1 MALRYLGL
9 QSVQPSPAPIS
20 TVPALPT
27 PPSAPAGKMPHLHAY
42 CSLPWEVRR
51 GWNVDW
57 GTACAVAKQLELRSA
72 SFPASANSAL
82 GCFVPARNQRSW
94 VACTLFWSWLR
105 FHQLTQRQKGWQPV
119 KIPGASLLHPVS
131 VCWTKRWREALADS
145 AHQFSTYFFNLGRKQ
160 ISWPWFHSRETC
172 RTLIAGHGRMTLL
185 RLSSS
190 HPVAR
195 LHLCHEEKANCDARA
210 QHCSAC
216 LQTFSI
222 CTWKITQAGSWE
234 WLLNPFWL
242 YDLGRCLK
250 LKMFI
255 WHLKAWHIQW

>member
-1 MALRYLGL
+1 MPIAASHERYEE
-9 QSVQPSPAPIS
+9 AEMW
-20 TVPALPT
+20 TREA
-27 PPSAPAGKMPHLHAY
+27 
-42 CSLPWEVRR
+42 
-51 GWNVDW
+51 
-57 GTACAVAKQLELRSA
+57 ACAVAKQLELRSA

-82 GCFVPARNQRSW
+82 GCFVPARNKRSW

-145 AHQFSTYFFNLGRKQ
+145 AHQVSTYFFNLGRKP

-172 RTLIAGHGRMTLL
+172 RMLIAGHGRMTLL

-195 LHLCHEEKANCDARA
+195 LHLCHEEKANCVPAD
-210 QHCSAC
+210 
-216 LQTFSI
+216 
-222 CTWKITQAGSWE
+222 
-234 WLLNPFWL
+234 LLHLHVKDNSSRKLRVTVKPFLTLWF
-242 YDLGRCLK
+242 G
-250 LKMFI
+250 KMFKVEDVYLTFKSMTYPVI
-255 WHLKAWHIQW
+255 ITTGDFIERS